1 MKNKLREILATDE
14 ADSSEQIQILLQ
26 AMSRMNQISKYK
38 KIDVEERLIR
48 IHKLSKKEGISN
60 LAKELLNSL
69 WFKVKSSDYNHYQTF
84 KC

>member
-1 MKNKLREILATDE
+1 
-14 ADSSEQIQILLQ
+14 
-26 AMSRMNQISKYK
+26 MNQISKYK